1 MIRLYFKREVF
12 EEQCIR
18 LLMGSMLIYE
28 TLVNS
33 ISLDSRLNNPIMNYK
48 LLGQSGLRVSELSLG
63 TMGFG
68 TEWKWGCDKQLSQQI
83 FEAYAN
89 AGGNF
94 IDTANRYTEGTSEKF
109 VGDFIAKDRD
119 HFVVA
124 TKYSLRDRTG
134 DLNFAGNHRK
144 NMMRSV
150 KESLWRLNT
159 DYIDLLWVHAWDSW
173 TPTEEIM
180 KGLEDLITRGMVHYI
195 GISDTPA
202 WVVSQANTMAQ
213 LRGWNQFVGLQIEY
227 SLIQRT
233 VEPELMQMA
242 KAFGMT
248 VTPWA
253 PLGGGS
259 LTGKYLTGDKGRL
272 PEASIRLNERATL
285 ITKKVVE
292 LANQL
297 EVSASQ
303 LAINWTRQNK
313 NQSVIP
319 IVGATKVSQLEDVL
333 GCLNFEIPIEI
344 MNQLNDV
351 SNIELPFPH
360 KFLSDA
366 PVADVLYGGMKDKM
380 KDNRY

>member
-1 MIRLYFKREVF
+1 
-12 EEQCIR
+12 
-18 LLMGSMLIYE
+18 
-28 TLVNS
+28 
-33 ISLDSRLNNPIMNYK
+33 MNYK
-48 LLGQSGLRVSELSLG
+48 LLGQSGLRVSELCLG

-68 TEWKWGCDKQLSQQI
+68 TEWKWGCDKELSKQI
-83 FEAYAN
+83 FDAYTN

-124 TKYSLRDRTG
+124 TKYSLRDRAG

-144 NMMRSV
+144 NLMRSV

-180 KGLEDLITRGMVHYI
+180 KGLEDLISRGLVHYI

-233 VEPELMQMA
+233 VEAELMPMA

-253 PLGGGS
+253 PLAGGA
-259 LTGKYLTGDKGRL
+259 LTGKYLQGDKGRL
-272 PEASIRLNERATL
+272 PDSSIRLSDRATA

-292 LANQL
+292 LAAQL
-297 EVSASQ
+297 NVTPGQ
-303 LAINWTRQNK
+303 LAINWTRQHK
-313 NQSVIP
+313 GQSVIP
-319 IVGATKVSQLEDVL
+319 IVGATKVSQVEDVL
-333 GCLNFEIPIEI
+333 GCLKFEIPADV
-344 MNQLNDV
+344 MTQLNEV
-351 SNIELPFPH
+351 SKVELPFPNR
-360 KFLSDA
+360 FLNEA
-366 PVADVLYGGMKDKM
+366 GVLDVLYGGIKNQMKDS
-380 KDNRY
+380 RY

>member
-1 MIRLYFKREVF
+1 
-12 EEQCIR
+12 
-18 LLMGSMLIYE
+18 
-28 TLVNS
+28 
-33 ISLDSRLNNPIMNYK
+33 MNYK
-48 LLGQSGLRVSELSLG
+48 LFGQSGLRVSELCLG

-68 TEWKWGCDKQLSQQI
+68 IEWKWGADKELSQKI
-83 FEAYAN
+83 FDAYAN

-94 IDTANRYTEGTSEKF
+94 LDTANRYTEGTSEKF

-124 TKYSLRDRTG
+124 TKYTLRDRSG

-144 NMMRSV
+144 NLMRSV

-159 DYIDLLWVHAWDSW
+159 DYIDVLWVHMWDTL

-202 WVVSQANTMAQ
+202 WVVSQSNTMAQ

-233 VEPELMQMA
+233 VEAELLPMA
-242 KAFGMT
+242 KAYGMT

-253 PLGGGS
+253 PLAGGA
-259 LTGKYLTGDKGRL
+259 LTGKYLKGDKGRL
-272 PEASIRLNERATL
+272 PDTSIRLGERATN

-292 LANQL
+292 IADRLG
-297 EVSASQ
+297 VTASQ
-303 LAINWTRQNK
+303 VAINWTRQQK
-313 NQSVIP
+313 GQSVIP
-319 IVGATKVSQLEDVL
+319 IVGATKESQMQDVL
-333 GCLNFEIPIEI
+333 GCLKFELPADAINE
-344 MNQLNDV
+344 LNEV
-351 SNIELPFPH
+351 SKIELPFPQ
-360 KFLSDA
+360 KFLTE
-366 PVADVLYGGMKDKM
+366 PGVQDVLYGGVRDKM
-380 KDNRY
+380 VDSRY

>member
-1 MIRLYFKREVF
+1 
-12 EEQCIR
+12 
-18 LLMGSMLIYE
+18 
-28 TLVNS
+28 
-33 ISLDSRLNNPIMNYK
+33 MNYK
-48 LLGQSGLRVSELSLG
+48 LFGKSGLRVSELCLG

-68 TEWKWGCDKQLSQQI
+68 TEWKWGCDKDLSKQI
-83 FEAYAN
+83 FDTYAN

-124 TKYSLRDRTG
+124 TKYSLRDRSG
-134 DLNFAGNHRK
+134 DLNFVGNHRK

-159 DYIDLLWVHAWDSW
+159 DFIDLLWLHAWDSW

-202 WVVSQANTMAQ
+202 WIVSQANTMAE
-213 LRGWNQFVGLQIEY
+213 LRGWNQFIGLQIEY

-233 VEPELMQMA
+233 VEAELLPMA
-242 KAFGMT
+242 KAYGMT

-253 PLGGGS
+253 PLSGGA
-259 LTGKYLTGDKGRL
+259 LTGKYLKGDKGRL
-272 PEASIRLNERATL
+272 PETSGRLGERATT

-292 LANQL
+292 VADQL
-297 EVSASQ
+297 GVTPSQ
-303 LAINWTRQNK
+303 LAINWTRQHK

-319 IVGATKVSQLEDVL
+319 IVGATKVHQLQDVL
-333 GCLNFEIPIEI
+333 DCLKFEIPADA
-344 MNQLNDV
+344 MKQLNEV
-351 SNIELPFPH
+351 SKFELPFPQ
-360 KFLSDA
+360 KFLTE
-366 PVADVLYGGMKDKM
+366 PGVLDVLYGGVKDSMKDI
-380 KDNRY
+380 RY

>member
-1 MIRLYFKREVF
+1 
-12 EEQCIR
+12 
-18 LLMGSMLIYE
+18 
-28 TLVNS
+28 
-33 ISLDSRLNNPIMNYK
+33 MNYK
-48 LLGQSGLRVSELSLG
+48 LFGKSGLRVSELCLG

-68 TEWKWGCDKQLSQQI
+68 TEWKWGCDKDISKQI
-83 FEAYAN
+83 FDTYAN

-124 TKYSLRDRTG
+124 TKYSLRDRSG

-159 DYIDLLWVHAWDSW
+159 DYIDVLWLHIWDSW

-180 KGLEDLITRGMVHYI
+180 KGLEDLISRGMVHYI

-202 WVVSQANTMAQ
+202 WIVSQANTMAE
-213 LRGWNQFVGLQIEY
+213 LRGWNQFIGLQIEY

-233 VEPELMQMA
+233 VEAELLPMA
-242 KAFGMT
+242 KAYGMT
-248 VTPWA
+248 ITPWA
-253 PLGGGS
+253 PLAGGA
-259 LTGKYLTGDKGRL
+259 LTGKYLKGDKGRL
-272 PEASIRLNERATL
+272 VETSSRLGERATN

-292 LANQL
+292 IADRLG
-297 EVSASQ
+297 VSPSQ
-303 LAINWTRQNK
+303 LAINWTRQHK

-319 IVGATKVSQLEDVL
+319 IVGATKVSQVEDVL
-333 GCLNFEIPIEI
+333 GCLMFEIPIDL
-344 MNQLNDV
+344 MNELNEV
-351 SNIELPFPH
+351 SKVELPFPQ
-360 KFLSDA
+360 KFFNEA
-366 PVADVLYGGMKDKM
+366 GVQDVLYGGIKDKM
-380 KDNRY
+380 KDSRY

>member
-1 MIRLYFKREVF
+1 
-12 EEQCIR
+12 
-18 LLMGSMLIYE
+18 
-28 TLVNS
+28 
-33 ISLDSRLNNPIMNYK
+33 MNFK

-68 TEWKWGCDKQLSQQI
+68 TEWKWGCDKETSRQI
-83 FEAYAN
+83 FDLYAN

-124 TKYSLRDRTG
+124 TKYSLRDRSG

-144 NMMRSV
+144 NLMRSV

-159 DYIDLLWVHAWDSW
+159 DYIDLLWVHAWDGW

-180 KGLEDLITRGMVHYI
+180 KGLEDLISRGIVHYI

-202 WVVSQANTMAQ
+202 WIVSQANTLAQ

-233 VEPELMQMA
+233 VEAELLPMA

-253 PLGGGS
+253 PLGGGV
-259 LTGKYLTGDKGRL
+259 LTGKYLKGDAGRL
-272 PEASIRLNERATL
+272 PESSARLGARATQ
-285 ITKKVVE
+285 IATKVVE
-292 LANQL
+292 LAAHL
-297 EVSASQ
+297 GVTPGQ
-303 LAINWTRQNK
+303 LAINWTRQHK
-313 NQSVIP
+313 GQSIIP
-319 IVGATKVSQLEDVL
+319 IVGATKVHQLEDVL
-333 GCLNFEIPIEI
+333 GCLTFEIPNEVVK
-344 MNQLNDV
+344 QLNEASQV
-351 SNIELPFPH
+351 ELPFPQ
-360 KFLSDA
+360 KFLNE
-366 PVADVLYGGMKDKM
+366 PGVLDVLYGGVKNKM
-380 KDNRY
+380 SDSR

>member
-1 MIRLYFKREVF
+1 
-12 EEQCIR
+12 
-18 LLMGSMLIYE
+18 
-28 TLVNS
+28 
-33 ISLDSRLNNPIMNYK
+33 MNYK
-48 LLGQSGLRVSELSLG
+48 LFGQSGLRVSELCLG

-68 TEWKWGCDKQLSQQI
+68 TEWKWGADKELSQKI
-83 FEAYAN
+83 FDAYAN

-94 IDTANRYTEGTSEKF
+94 LDTANRYTEGTSEKF

-124 TKYSLRDRTG
+124 TKYTLRDRSG

-144 NMMRSV
+144 NLMRSV

-159 DYIDLLWVHAWDSW
+159 DCIDVLWVHMWDTL

-213 LRGWNQFVGLQIEY
+213 LRGWNQFIGLQIEY

-233 VEPELMQMA
+233 VEAELLPMA
-242 KAFGMT
+242 KAYGMT

-253 PLGGGS
+253 PLAGGA
-259 LTGKYLTGDKGRL
+259 LTGKYLKGDKGRL
-272 PEASIRLNERATL
+272 PDTSIRLGERATN

-292 LANQL
+292 IANRL
-297 EVSASQ
+297 GVTASQ
-303 LAINWTRQNK
+303 VAINWTRQQK
-313 NQSVIP
+313 GQSVIP
-319 IVGATKVSQLEDVL
+319 IVGATKESQMQDVL
-333 GCLNFEIPIEI
+333 GCLKFELPADAISE
-344 MNQLNDV
+344 LNEV
-351 SNIELPFPH
+351 SKIELPFPQ
-360 KFLSDA
+360 KFLTE
-366 PVADVLYGGMKDKM
+366 PGVQDVLYGGVRDKM
-380 KDNRY
+380 IDSRF

>member
-1 MIRLYFKREVF
+1 
-12 EEQCIR
+12 
-18 LLMGSMLIYE
+18 
-28 TLVNS
+28 
-33 ISLDSRLNNPIMNYK
+33 MNYK
-48 LLGQSGLRVSELSLG
+48 LLGQSGLRVSELALG

-68 TEWKWGCDKQLSQQI
+68 TEWNWGCDKQLSQQI
-83 FEAYAN
+83 FDAYAN

-124 TKYSLRDRTG
+124 TKYSLRDRGG

-150 KESLWRLNT
+150 KDSLWRLNT
-159 DYIDLLWVHAWDSW
+159 DYIDLLWVHAWDGW

-180 KGLEDLITRGMVHYI
+180 KGLEDLITRGLVHYI

-227 SLIQRT
+227 SLLQRT
-233 VEPELMQMA
+233 VEAELMPMA

-253 PLGGGS
+253 PLGGGA
-259 LTGKYLTGDKGRL
+259 LTGKYLKGDKGRL
-272 PEASIRLNERATL
+272 PESSIRLGDRATV
-285 ITKKVVE
+285 IAQKVVE
-292 LANQL
+292 VATQL
-297 EVSASQ
+297 GVTASQ
-303 LAINWTRQNK
+303 LAINLTRQHK

-319 IVGATKVSQLEDVL
+319 IVGATKVSQVEDVL
-333 GCLNFEIPIEI
+333 GCLNFEISADA
-344 MNQLNDV
+344 MAQLNEASKV
-351 SNIELPFPH
+351 ELPFPQ
-360 KFLSDA
+360 KFLTEGT
-366 PVADVLYGGMKDKM
+366 VLDVLYGGMKDKL
-380 KDNRY
+380 K